1 MHPSKEIV
9 GSLSDVL
16 KGRRVALCVTG
27 SVSAYLSPAIARE
40 LMRHGAEVTAFLT
53 RDACR
58 LVTPTLLQ
66 WATGNP
72 AVTDMTGE
80 LEHVRYGREV
90 DLVLVAPATANTL
103 AKIASG
109 IADNVVTALALTA
122 MGYGK
127 IVAVAPAMHE
137 PMWMAEQTRRN
148 VETLRRMGVV
158 VLEPSVVEQKAK
170 LAEPAYIAEQ
180 VLRLLHPKKLPEG
193 VKVLVSAGATVEYLD
208 SIRVVTNQ
216 SSGRMGLEIALES
229 YRRGAEATLILGHA
243 SVEPPSYIKKISVND
258 SESLRET
265 VTRIFKTTPPD
276 IYFSAIAVADYKP
289 VAKIENKVD
298 TALQP
303 RISIQLSAVDKVLPL
318 AKSLSPSTVVVAFK
332 AEYRVDDKQLLDKA
346 RRLLAYSDI
355 VYASDVS
362 RPEAWFGS
370 ETTSGIIIDRNDG
383 VVHVVNRRK
392 SEVAAMLLD
401 KAASMLSGR

>member
-148 VETLRRMGVV
+148 VEKLRRMGVV

-170 LAEPAYIAEQ
+170 LAEPAYIAEH
-180 VLRLLHPKKLPEG
+180 VLRLLHPKRLPEG

-208 SIRVVTNQ
+208 PIRVVTNQ

-229 YRRGAEATLILGHA
+229 YRRGAETTLILG
-243 SVEPPSYIKKISVND
+243 
-258 SESLRET
+258 
-265 VTRIFKTTPPD
+265 
-276 IYFSAIAVADYKP
+276 
-289 VAKIENKVD
+289 
-298 TALQP
+298 
-303 RISIQLSAVDKVLPL
+303 
-318 AKSLSPSTVVVAFK
+318 
-332 AEYRVDDKQLLDKA
+332 
-346 RRLLAYSDI
+346 
-355 VYASDVS
+355 
-362 RPEAWFGS
+362 
-370 ETTSGIIIDRNDG
+370 
-383 VVHVVNRRK
+383 
-392 SEVAAMLLD
+392 
-401 KAASMLSGR
+401 